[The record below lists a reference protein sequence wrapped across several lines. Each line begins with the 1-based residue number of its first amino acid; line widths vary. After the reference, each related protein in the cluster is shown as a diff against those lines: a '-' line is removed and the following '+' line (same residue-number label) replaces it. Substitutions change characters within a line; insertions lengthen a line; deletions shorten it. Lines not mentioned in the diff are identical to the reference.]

1 MADNFSVVL
10 EGLYID
16 SDIPF
21 SLYIA
26 DVTVNAIFSAIAI
39 LGNTFVIVAL
49 WKLSPFQVHPVFKA
63 FLLSLALGDLG
74 VGVVVQPLYIA
85 SVVTAINGQLK
96 ASRTIGAIFYFVN
109 WFVPF
114 ISLATLTLIAL
125 DRYLALHFRVRYR
138 LMVTAKRVVCLLI
151 LLSVLTIAGTTL
163 IFWNHNVYNAFANA
177 ILALF
182 LFLTTASY
190 LKIYVTLRHQEGRW
204 NHKIAPTLEMRPRN
218 CTASKMHTGFN
229 LARYKRSV
237 NNMLL
242 VYVTFILCYLPLFC
256 IMIVIQVRGVNRT
269 TKISRFI
276 SATLIFVNSSLN
288 PILYCWK
295 IREIRQ
301 MVWIA
306 IAKPFFCCDKN

>member
-1 MADNFSVVL
+1 MADNFSDVL
-10 EGLYID
+10 EGLCID

-26 DVTVNAIFSAIAI
+26 DVIVNTIFSAIAI
-39 LGNTFVIVAL
+39 LGNTFVMVAL
-49 WKLSPFQVHPVFKA
+49 WKLSPLQVHPVFKA

-96 ASRTIGAIFYFVN
+96 ASRTIGAIFYFVY

-138 LMVTAKRVVCLLI
+138 LLVTAKRVICLLI
-151 LLSVLTIAGTTL
+151 LLWVLTIAETTL
-163 IFWNHNVYNAFANA
+163 IFWNHYVYNAFANG

-190 LKIYVTLRHQEGRW
+190 LKIYVTLRHQEGR
-204 NHKIAPTLEMRPRN
+204 
-218 CTASKMHTGFN
+218 
-229 LARYKRSV
+229 
-237 NNMLL
+237 
-242 VYVTFILCYLPLFC
+242 
-256 IMIVIQVRGVNRT
+256 
-269 TKISRFI
+269 
-276 SATLIFVNSSLN
+276 
-288 PILYCWK
+288 
-295 IREIRQ
+295 
-301 MVWIA
+301 
-306 IAKPFFCCDKN
+306 

>member
-1 MADNFSVVL
+1 MDSMADNFSDVL
-10 EGLYID
+10 EGLCID

-26 DVTVNAIFSAIAI
+26 DVIVNTIFSAIAI
-39 LGNTFVIVAL
+39 LGNTFVMVAL
-49 WKLSPFQVHPVFKA
+49 WKLSPLQVHPVFKA

-138 LMVTAKRVVCLLI
+138 LLVTAKRVICLLI
-151 LLSVLTIAGTTL
+151 LLWVLTIAGTTL
-163 IFWNHNVYNAFANA
+163 IFWNHYVYNAFANG

-190 LKIYVTLRHQEGRW
+190 LKIYVTLRHQEGR
-204 NHKIAPTLEMRPRN
+204 
-218 CTASKMHTGFN
+218 
-229 LARYKRSV
+229 
-237 NNMLL
+237 
-242 VYVTFILCYLPLFC
+242 
-256 IMIVIQVRGVNRT
+256 
-269 TKISRFI
+269 
-276 SATLIFVNSSLN
+276 
-288 PILYCWK
+288 
-295 IREIRQ
+295 
-301 MVWIA
+301 
-306 IAKPFFCCDKN
+306 